1 MQLSQS
7 DAVTETELEDEA
19 APEPFV
25 RMLPWLLVIG
35 GILGF
40 AAAFILTVE
49 RIELLKN
56 PAYVPSCSISPI
68 LSCGSVMTKPQAAV
82 LGFPNPLLGIAGFA
96 VVVTIGM
103 ALLAGARLPRWFW
116 LGLHAGATIGVGFI
130 HWLIVQSLYSIGA
143 LCPYCMVVWVV
154 TIPIFWYVT
163 LYNLRRQR
171 WARVLIENHAVVLT
185 VWLLGILGLIV
196 LRFWDYWVSLF

>member
-1 MQLSQS
+1 MQLSQTDTENEAEA
-7 DAVTETELEDEA
+7 DAAEP
-19 APEPFV
+19 APFA

-40 AAAFILTVE
+40 AAAFVLTVE

-116 LGLHAGATIGVGFI
+116 LGLQAGATIGVGFI

-163 LYNLRRQR
+163 LFNLRRQR
-171 WARVLIENHAVVLT
+171 WARILIENHAVVLT

-196 LRFWDYWVSLF
+196 LRFWDYWVSLI

>member
-7 DAVTETELEDEA
+7 DTVNDTEPDVAE
-19 APEPFV
+19 PEPFA

-40 AAAFILTVE
+40 VAAFVLTVE

-96 VVVTIGM
+96 IVVTIGM

-116 LGLHAGATIGVGFI
+116 LGLQAGATIGVGFI

-154 TIPIFWYVT
+154 AIPIFWYVT

>member
-7 DAVTETELEDEA
+7 DTVNDTEADVAE
-19 APEPFV
+19 PEPFA

-40 AAAFILTVE
+40 VAAFVLTVE

-96 VVVTIGM
+96 IVVTIGM

-116 LGLHAGATIGVGFI
+116 LGLQAGATIGVGFI

-171 WARVLIENHAVVLT
+171 WARVLSENHAVVLT